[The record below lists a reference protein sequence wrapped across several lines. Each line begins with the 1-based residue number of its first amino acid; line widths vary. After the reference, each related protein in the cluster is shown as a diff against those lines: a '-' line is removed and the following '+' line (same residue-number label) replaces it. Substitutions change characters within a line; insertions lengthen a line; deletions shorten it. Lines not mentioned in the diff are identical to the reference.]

1 MAGPR
6 STEMITLYG
15 RRSSCNVQKAMW
27 VLNEL
32 DVAHEHIELGGDFGG
47 LDTPEFLAMNPHGRV
62 PVLRDDDVVVTESD
76 AIVRYVAACYG
87 DDVLWPTDPV
97 TRAAIDQWLAWTATT
112 LQPPWI
118 ELFWR
123 LVRTP
128 VEKQNAKLIARLTEA
143 SITQFRWLN
152 QQLAHHA
159 YLVGEAFSLAD
170 IPAGMTL
177 YRWFE
182 MEIDRPAML
191 NVERWYEILLERPAY
206 QNSICIPFSELVGK
220 LGY

>member
-1 MAGPR
+1 M
-6 STEMITLYG
+6 TTLYG

-27 VLNEL
+27 VLAEL
-32 DVAHEHIELGGDFGG
+32 EVPHEHVELGGDFGG
-47 LDTPEFLAMNPHGRV
+47 LDTPEYLAMNPHGRV
-62 PVLRDDDVVVTESD
+62 PTLRDGGVVIWESE
-76 AIVRYVAACYG
+76 AILRYVAARHG
-87 DDVLWPTDPV
+87 AELLWPADAARRAPV
-97 TRAAIDQWLAWTATT
+97 DEWLAWAQTA

-128 VEKQNAKLIARLTEA
+128 PAQQNAAVIAELTRTSIARFQALD
-143 SITQFRWLN
+143 R
-152 QQLAHHA
+152 QLDGRD
-159 YLVGEAFSLAD
+159 YLLGEFSLAD

-182 MEIDRPAML
+182 MEVDRPPMPNL
-191 NVERWYEILLERPAY
+191 ERWYHTLRQRPAY
-206 QNSICIPFSELVGK
+206 LRSICIPFDDLVGK